1 MSNSSPKPDAS
12 TPITTASLAAHA
24 KTRLA
29 EAYTTPWVVRST
41 QLILLV
47 ALFSGSAMAQTELG
61 SLYCDTAVEDIIN
74 VVFTAFAGLG
84 LPATMFFVSR
94 SGSDT
99 EIESTFQRPATPI
112 GTPTAQRESC
122 PRTLIEGCNTPDRSG
137 WECAQRSEHTGPPRV
152 ARSAEC
158 SAPSPSQA
166 LVSRDST
173 DKRSDVCRWRR
184 ALRRTSQTLRS

>member
-1 MSNSSPKPDAS
+1 MSNSSPKQDAS

-94 SGSDT
+94 SGLEYMRSSGNPNQQNAARQDLILSGTGFMIIVLAVVSPELIDKFGASIGIGFSDCVKPF
-99 EIESTFQRPATPI
+99 SF
-112 GTPTAQRESC
+112 S
-122 PRTLIEGCNTPDRSG
+122 
-137 WECAQRSEHTGPPRV
+137 
-152 ARSAEC
+152 
-158 SAPSPSQA
+158 
-166 LVSRDST
+166 
-173 DKRSDVCRWRR
+173 
-184 ALRRTSQTLRS
+184 